1 MPMPLHGKSA
11 LIPGASR
18 PIGRAIAHKFGA
30 RGATLILPVFDWP
43 ESIAEMDREFRDAGY
58 QCLTLP
64 VDLRNREE
72 VAGLAKKVENRCG
85 SLDFLINNIE
95 RGGMP
100 VIHGSYDLPGNQ
112 HQWKLELETTLNA
125 KWLLF
130 HYLFNLMRFRTGG
143 AVVNI
148 SSIAAVTG
156 RSGAAAVFFNDG
168 YSAAN
173 RAIQSF
179 TETWARE
186 AAPAIRVNELMLGFI
201 QGRHGEGTRGWG
213 VLTEQEKS
221 DLRAGILLE
230 RTGLPDE
237 VAEAVYFLAVE
248 ASYITGATLRMDG
261 GFLLGGSKVPPLPPG
276 VLG

>member
-1 MPMPLHGKSA
+1 MSLKGKFA

-18 PIGRAIAHKFGA
+18 PIGRAIAHKFGT
-30 RGATLILPVFDWP
+30 RGAALILPVFDWP
-43 ESIAEMDREFRDAGY
+43 ESIAEMDREFHGAGFD
-58 QCLTLP
+58 CLILP

-72 VAGLAKKVENRCG
+72 VVGLAAKIKERFG
-85 SLDFLINNIE
+85 ALDFLINNIE

-100 VIHGSYDLPGNQ
+100 IIHGSYDLPGNRQ
-112 HQWKLELETTLNA
+112 QWNLELETTLNS

-130 HYLFNLMRFRTGG
+130 HHLSGLMQHRAGG
-143 AVVNI
+143 AVVNL

-156 RSGAAAVFFNDG
+156 RSGPAAVFFNDG

-201 QGRHGEGTRGWG
+201 RGRHGEGTRGWG
-213 VLTEQEKS
+213 MLSEQEKK
-221 DLRAGILLE
+221 DLQAEILLD
-230 RTGLPDE
+230 RTGTPEE
-237 VAEAVYFLAVE
+237 VAEAVFFLAVE

-261 GFLLGGSKVPPLPPG
+261 GFVLGGNRVPPLPSG
-276 VLG
+276 VLD